1 MDAADV
7 AGDSDTSK
15 NSSSAMIM
23 STAPDPA
30 VGPLPPPPPSH
41 LALTQRHAAGFQIA
55 MSPFLS
61 MYIIQLYAL
70 MLQMA
75 GLGSF

>member
-1 MDAADV
+1 
-7 AGDSDTSK
+7 
-15 NSSSAMIM
+15 MIM
-23 STAPDPA
+23 TTAPDPA
-30 VGPLPPPPPSH
+30 VGPLPLPPQPLPIPSH